1 MALLAL
7 CRGLHV
13 AALLSAFGSLLL
25 AAVVARPA
33 IDGWPEAPL
42 LRRRLGQVTWA
53 SLLVALLAGIGWG
66 LGSAASI
73 ADADSWA
80 DTLAAVPLVVAQTR
94 FGTLL
99 ACRLGLVVLALAL
112 AARAWPV
119 RLLRALAVLAAVAM
133 QPLLGHAGAMGGGAG
148 AALVGTEMLHL
159 LAAGAWLGGLLPL
172 ALCVDALPVARAAQA
187 AERFLPIGL
196 ASVLVLAGSGFVQG
210 AALIG
215 SWHGLLD
222 TRYGDFAMVKLA
234 LFAAL
239 VGLACLNRFVLA
251 ARLRAAGA
259 GRRALVASVALE
271 TLLGLA
277 VVLTAAFLGSTE
289 PAIDIPST

>member
-1 MALLAL
+1 MAWLAL

-13 AALLSAFGSLLL
+13 AALLSALGGLLL
-25 AAVVARPA
+25 TAVVARPA
-33 IDGWPEAPL
+33 IAGWPEAPL
-42 LRRRLGQVTWA
+42 LRRRLGWLIAV
-53 SLLVALLAGIGWG
+53 SLLVALAAGIGWG

-73 ADADSWA
+73 ADADSLA
-80 DTLAAVPLVVAQTR
+80 ETLAAVPPVVAQTR

-99 ACRLGLVVLALAL
+99 LVRLGLLVLALAL
-112 AARAWPV
+112 TGSWPPL
-119 RLLRALAVLAAVAM
+119 RLLRGVAVLAAVAM

-172 ALCVDALPVARAAQA
+172 ALCVAVLPIGRAALA

-222 TRYGDFAMVKLA
+222 TRYGAFAMVKLA

-271 TLLGLA
+271 TVLGLA
-277 VVLTAAFLGSTE
+277 VVLTAAWLGSTE